1 MANKYTVQESN
12 NLAIGQG
19 RSMFV
24 DTIGQDVTPPTGTVF
39 IAIQCVNDT
48 RFTELS
54 AVDNTQCYGTD
65 GVDAAVSGVYAG
77 GVGDRVPSAVT
88 FPAGTVI
95 YGRWKQFDLANG
107 IVIAYCGG

>member
-12 NLAIGQG
+12 NLAIGQT
-19 RSMFV
+19 RSMYI
-24 DTIGQDVTPPTGTVF
+24 DDSGSDVTPPAGTVF
-39 IAIQCVNDT
+39 IAIQCINDV

-65 GVDAAVSGVYAG
+65 GIDAAVGGYAG
-77 GVGDRVPSAVT
+77 GVGDRIQSSTT

>member
-12 NLAIGQG
+12 NLAIGQT
-19 RSMFV
+19 RSMYI
-24 DTIGQDVTPPTGTVF
+24 DASGQDVTPPTGTVF
-39 IAIQCVNDT
+39 IAIQCINDV

-65 GVDAAVSGVYAG
+65 GVDAGYTG
-77 GVGDRVPSAVT
+77 GVGDRVATAVT

>member
-19 RSMFV
+19 RSMFIDV
-24 DTIGQDVTPPTGTVF
+24 TGQDVTPPTGTVF

-54 AVDNTQCYGTD
+54 AADSTQCYGTD
-65 GVDAAVSGVYAG
+65 GVDNSYAG
-77 GVGDRVPSAVT
+77 GVGDRIQSSMT